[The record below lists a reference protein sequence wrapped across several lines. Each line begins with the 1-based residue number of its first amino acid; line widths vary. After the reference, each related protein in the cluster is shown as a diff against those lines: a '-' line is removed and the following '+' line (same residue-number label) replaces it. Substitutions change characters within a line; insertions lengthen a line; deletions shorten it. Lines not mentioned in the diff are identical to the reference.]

1 MRIIVAGAS
10 GAVGRLLMPQLTVA
24 GHEAIGWTRSPERAE
39 SIKAQGGKARI
50 VDALDRDAVMA
61 AVLETRPDAIIHQL
75 TSLASRNFQDNSRIR
90 IEGTRHL
97 ADAAKEAGVRRFI
110 AQSIAWAYEPGEGPA
125 TEDVPLDMG
134 AEPSRQRTVAGVRA
148 LEAAAAELPEHVIL
162 RYGLFYGPGTWYERG
177 GMMAEQAIAGQ
188 AIATEGTTSFLHV
201 EDAARAALL
210 ALDWPP
216 GAYNVVDDEPARGT
230 QWLPVYAELLGAP
243 PAARKPRPAE
253 SWERGASNAKARRV
267 CGWEPLY
274 PTWRAGFKR
283 SLESF

>member
-10 GAVGRLLMPQLTVA
+10 GAVGRLLMPQLAAA

-75 TSLASRNFQDNSRIR
+75 TSLADRNFQDNSRIR

-148 LEAAAAELPEHVIL
+148 LEEAAAELPEHVIL

-177 GMMAEQAIAGQ
+177 GLMAEQAIAGQ

-210 ALDWPP
+210 ALDWAP
-216 GAYNVVDDEPARGT
+216 GAYNVVDDEPARGA

-243 PAARKPRPAE
+243 PAARELRPAE

-283 SLESF
+283 SLESL